1 MDELW
6 INIILPILIG
16 PFFLTIK
23 ILYETH
29 QNRINSVKLIKYNQ
43 MRDTIKE
50 KLDLFYWPLYIRLL
64 CIYQINHLIPELK
77 ILCNNYLSIEI
88 DFNEDNNNIQK
99 CGSNNYLDNY
109 YNKNSESL
117 RLKQNEYSKECRD
130 IIKSYIYLCNPKDN
144 LGSELINFINHINI
158 STIIDNTKEIPHNI
172 SNLLSLI
179 EKDVYYYQSIYDK
192 LLECGPYNYNY
203 K

>member
-6 INIILPILIG
+6 ISIILPILIG
-16 PFFLTIK
+16 PFFLTLK
-23 ILYETH
+23 YLYETH
-29 QNRINSVKLIKYNQ
+29 QNRINSVKLIKYNHI
-43 MRDTIKE
+43 RETIKE
-50 KLDLFYWPLYIRLL
+50 KLDLFYWPLYMRLL

-77 ILCNNYLSIEI
+77 KLCNNYLSIEI
-88 DFNEDNNNIQK
+88 NINDNSNIQNG
-99 CGSNNYLDNY
+99 GSYNYLDKY
-109 YNKNSESL
+109 YNNNSESL

-130 IIKSYIYLCNPKDN
+130 IIKSYIYLCNPNAD

-158 STIIDNTKEIPHNI
+158 STIIDNHKEIPHNI

-192 LLECGPYNYNY
+192 LLDCGPYNYNY